1 VTPSDEREPQGKGQE
16 KGFVVIDRR
25 GRESEPAEAAT
36 APGAGKPGA
45 SPRPLPGVDFASFA
59 VSLGTSALYHMGVLP
74 DPETGKPGARKL
86 ELARQTIDALE
97 MLQRKTR
104 GNLDAEE
111 EELLQRLLTDLRM
124 RYVEASKG

>member
-1 VTPSDEREPQGKGQE
+1 VTPSDERERQE
-16 KGFVVIDRR
+16 KGPEKGFIVIDRR
-25 GRESEPAEAAT
+25 GRESEPEEAA
-36 APGAGKPGA
+36 APAAQKPGD

-74 DPETGKPGARKL
+74 DPETGKPGAL
-86 ELARQTIDALE
+86 ELDLARQTIDALE

-111 EELLQRLLTDLRM
+111 EQLLQRLLTDLRM
-124 RYVEASKG
+124 RFVEVSKG